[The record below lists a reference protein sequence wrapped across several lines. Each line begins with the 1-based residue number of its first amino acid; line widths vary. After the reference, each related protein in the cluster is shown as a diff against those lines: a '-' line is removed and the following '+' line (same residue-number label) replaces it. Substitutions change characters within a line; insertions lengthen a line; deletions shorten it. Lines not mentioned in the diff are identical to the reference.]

1 MTNEKTLLE
10 AIKTYGN
17 WCAMRR
23 EALTEWVEYT
33 GEDLT
38 ENNRLKESFDFMTEI
53 SEEHFARLALRL
65 NAVEGA

>member
-23 EALTEWVEYT
+23 EALNKWVEYT
-33 GEDLT
+33 GADLA
-38 ENNRLKESFDFMTEI
+38 ENKRLHSDFDFMTEKT
-53 SEEHFARLALRL
+53 L
-65 NAVEGA
+65 NFS